1 MKALLS
7 ALLSLA
13 MLTIICSTSLYAAD
27 SLLQWTGWVDPT
39 RRYRLVESFTD
50 DLLLSAF
57 VLGITVLVYHAF
69 VYIWTEAFRGPVL
82 HRRLICMIIMLI
94 LLLVLGPLRF
104 GFQYLDVKSGLLFL
118 IFAVASFFYPA
129 LIVLLVGKK
138 EGRI

>member
-7 ALLSLA
+7 VLLSLA

-27 SLLQWTGWVDPT
+27 HLLQWTGWVDPT
-39 RRYRLVESFTD
+39 RRYRLVESFTH

-69 VYIWTEAFRGPVL
+69 VYLWIEAFRGPVL
-82 HRRLICMIIMLI
+82 HRGWTCMIIMLI
-94 LLLVLGPLRF
+94 LLLTLGPLRF
-104 GFQYLDVKSGLLFL
+104 GFQYLDVKSGLFFL

-129 LIVLLVGKK
+129 LIVLLGGKK
-138 EGRI
+138 EERV